1 MSTKASALIFAM
13 VMIFSSFVGCIDS
26 DEEDSSTSTVS
37 DDSTT
42 DDSNTVVT
50 NSTLGTVMASTYHV
64 AELARGVGGDRVTVE
79 LISSS
84 SADVH
89 NYAPTVSDLARLQ
102 DSDLFLYHGLGLE
115 TWVDKAI
122 SDLGTNAP
130 DVVQTH
136 AMPSGEKT
144 LDYQSI
150 LLSEI
155 CETLN
160 EDAYEAVT
168 LADHHDEAGDVE
180 IHAEAMTH
188 KVTYPEMDEDDHDE
202 HDHGDEDDHDEHD
215 HGDEDVRVPR

>member
-1 MSTKASALIFAM
+1 MSVKASALVFAM
-13 VMIFSSFVGCIDS
+13 VMVFSSFVGCIDT
-26 DEEDSSTSTVS
+26 EEDSNTSTVS

-42 DDSNTVVT
+42 GDSSAVT
-50 NSTLGTVMASTYHV
+50 NSTLGTVMTSTYHV

-130 DVVQTH
+130 KVVQTH
-136 AMPSGEKT
+136 AMPTGEKT

-160 EDAYEAVT
+160 EDAFEAVT
-168 LADHHDEAGDVE
+168 LADHHDEA
-180 IHAEAMTH
+180 
-188 KVTYPEMDEDDHDE
+188 
-202 HDHGDEDDHDEHD
+202 
-215 HGDEDVRVPR
+215 